1 MTIKDSF
8 GLEVNSVLWRLNV
21 LLQNGYS
28 VDLRNGVVYYRES
41 KTLEEW
47 EPSEVVSLINTFK
60 KELDLFLYPEGLINQ
75 QKPVPIVPTGEEYPD
90 EIRIHEEETEKFLK
104 FVSELPKVRFYHKIF
119 SFYLRLR

>member
-8 GLEVNSVLWRLNV
+8 GLEINSVLWRLNV

-28 VDLRNGVVYYRES
+28 IDLDNGVVFNHKE
-41 KTLEEW
+41 KTLKED
-47 EPSEVVSLINTFK
+47 EPSEVVSLTHTFK
-60 KELDLFLYPEGLINQ
+60 KELDLFLYPDGIICRQEMKLLKEDNSDHIQRIN
-75 QKPVPIVPTGEEYPD
+75 
-90 EIRIHEEETEKFLK
+90 EEETQKFLK